1 MEKHYIKYGREIIE
15 FELHRKKVKNINLNV
30 RPDLSVIV
38 SANDNVPLDFILNFV
53 KDKAPWILKNISYFK
68 NVQSENTIKKD
79 YVSGESFKYL
89 GKQYRLKVEEVDEIQ
104 KEGVK
109 YFQGYIYLYVKDK
122 NNYSRKEKLLNDW
135 FREKAKLNFK
145 DSLDRVYKIIEKYGI
160 KKPDILIRTMKARWG
175 SCVRDKNIIILNY
188 ELIKAPKFCI
198 DYVVLHELIHFK
210 YKNHDSNFYAF
221 LTALMPDWKQR
232 KEILDEEVV
241 REL

>member
-1 MEKHYIKYGREIIE
+1 MEKHSIIYNRKTIE

-145 DSLDRVYKIIEKYGI
+145 NSLDRVYKIIEKYGI
-160 KKPDILIRTMKARWG
+160 KKPDIQIRTMKARWG

-198 DYVVLHELIHFK
+198 DYVVLHELVHFK
-210 YKNHDSNFYAF
+210 YKNHDADFYAF

-241 REL
+241 KEL